1 MSGTSSASSEL
12 TRRPLATM
20 NAVKTCFR
28 RTQAIKAMVTSIVA
42 AFPSTAFADNPII
55 QTNYTAD
62 PAPMIYGGTIYLF
75 TGHDENASGQPCSS
89 VAGYTMCK
97 WLVYSSTDMV
107 NWVDHGSPMSVSTF
121 GWASTAAWAAQPVPR
136 NGNFYY
142 YAPMIARSSGAMAI
156 GVGVSTSPIGPYHD
170 ALGQPL
176 VTAGCPGAT
185 GDIDPTV
192 FIDDDGQA
200 YLYFG
205 RSSPGYVKLGSDM
218 ISFTG
223 GVQCTSLTTQGFGP
237 APSAGGFNSQYE
249 EGPWF
254 MKHSGMYFLAYAANG
269 IPEDI
274 SYSKSTGP
282 AGPWTFGGTIMKAAG
297 ASFTNQ
303 TGIVDFNGH
312 SYFFYHNGAL
322 PGGDGFHRSVCLEEL
337 TYNADGSFP
346 IIPPTSSGPKAIAN
360 LNPFV
365 RTEAETIAWGS
376 GVQTEVSNDAG
387 GGMDVTSINNGDYI
401 KVKNVSF
408 GSGVTTFDARV
419 ASGAS
424 GGTIELH
431 LDSLTGTSIGTC
443 AVANTGGAQTW
454 TTKSCVVNAATG
466 VHD

>member
-1 MSGTSSASSEL
+1 
-12 TRRPLATM
+12 M

-322 PGGDGFHRSVCLEEL
+322 PGGDGFHRSVCLEEF

-454 TTKSCVVNAATG
+454 TTKSCGVNAATG
-466 VHD
+466 VHDLLLRFTGGTGDLFNLNW